1 MIFSFLRKKIR
12 DTSIARKLYFTVGIM
27 ALLVIVELT
36 TLGLS
41 INTLS
46 AVRSFVEGEGLW
58 SRAQKDAVY
67 QIRIYASSHNEKD
80 YAAFQQF
87 LKIPLGDKKALIEL
101 QKAEPD
107 FKTAKEGLTEGHN
120 HPDDQ
125 DGMINLVMRFS
136 DYYYLRKAF
145 DFWES
150 ADTQMQ
156 ELIPLTAKM
165 HVMIKSGS
173 ASQEDINKVMDNIED
188 INGKLSKLADGFSFT
203 LGEVSRWL
211 ERTVLGV
218 LLALS
223 LTIGTISIII
233 TISVSRGIEKGLKAI
248 IEGAALIKQ
257 GFFNTRVRVY
267 SDDDIGVLAIA
278 FNEMAVALDSN
289 IQELKSAEENLK
301 RERDRA
307 EASEKVKQL
316 FLANMSHEIRTPMNA
331 ILGFARLLEESLTE
345 KELQD
350 YVKVIIKSGDDL
362 LVILNDILDFSRME
376 AGKVNFE
383 QQSFSLTNTIDSIV
397 TMMEPKAASKK
408 LHIRSAIDD
417 TIPSI
422 IIGDSVRL
430 SQIILNLVSNAIKFS
445 DKGEIKISIEIIN
458 ETDDKMVIK
467 FVVKDNGI
475 GIPLKKQAKIFESFE
490 QATSDTARKFGGTG
504 LGLSISKQLVEQ
516 QGGKIYVES
525 EPGKGSEFHFT
536 LPFLKATVG
545 LLKEDITVNETN
557 EPVTAIKSGKSIRV
571 LVAEDNSINRM
582 LIVKILQKREF
593 EIDLAD
599 NGVIALN
606 MVKDKDYDII
616 LMDVQMPEMDG
627 YEATRVIRD
636 MGEQKRYVPI
646 IAMTAHTIK
655 GERERCIEM
664 GMDDYISKPFNTDE
678 LFDKMFA
685 LLDN

>member
-27 ALLVIVELT
+27 AVLVIVELT

-101 QKAEPD
+101 QKAKPD
-107 FKTAKEGLTEGHN
+107 FKTAKQGLTEGHN

-150 ADTQMQ
+150 ADAQMQ
-156 ELIPLTAKM
+156 QLIPLTTKM

-173 ASQEDINKVMDNIED
+173 ASQEDINIVMDNIED

-257 GFFNTRVRVY
+257 GLFNTRVRVY

-345 KELQD
+345 KELLD

-383 QQSFSLTNTIDSIV
+383 QQSFSITNTIDSIV

-408 LHIRSAIDD
+408 LHIRAAIDD
-417 TIPSI
+417 TIPVI

-445 DKGEIKISIEIIN
+445 DNGEIKISVDIIN

-557 EPVTAIKSGKSIRV
+557 EPVTVIKSGKSTRV

-636 MGEQKRYVPI
+636 MEEHKRYVPI

-664 GMDDYISKPFNTDE
+664 GMDDYVSKPFNADE
-678 LFDKMFA
+678 LFDKMFK
-685 LLDN
+685 LLES

>member
-1 MIFSFLRKKIR
+1 
-12 DTSIARKLYFTVGIM
+12 M
-27 ALLVIVELT
+27 AVLVIVELT

-101 QKAEPD
+101 QKAKPD
-107 FKTAKEGLTEGHN
+107 FKTAKQGLTEGHN

-150 ADTQMQ
+150 ADAQMQ
-156 ELIPLTAKM
+156 QLIPLTAKM

-233 TISVSRGIEKGLKAI
+233 TISVSRSIEKGLKAI

-257 GFFNTRVRVY
+257 GLFNTRVRVY

-345 KELQD
+345 KELLD

-383 QQSFSLTNTIDSIV
+383 QQSFSITNTIDSIV

-408 LHIRSAIDD
+408 LHIRAAIDD

-445 DKGEIKISIEIIN
+445 DNGEIKISVDIIN

-536 LPFLKATVG
+536 LPFLKTTVG

-557 EPVTAIKSGKSIRV
+557 EPVTVIKSGKSIRV

-636 MGEQKRYVPI
+636 MEEHKRYVPI

-664 GMDDYISKPFNTDE
+664 GMDDYVSKPFNADE
-678 LFDKMFA
+678 LFDKMFK
-685 LLDN
+685 LLES